1 MSPSDSIDIVRRE
14 LRYALRTLRK
24 NSGFST
30 IVILSLALGIAVNTT
45 MFSLVYAVLLRAV
58 PFPEPERLVRLVQH
72 HSGSDVAI
80 AEFEMVRDT
89 ARAFDSVAAYR
100 GGGERRLDAGDAP
113 LWVAA
118 LTVSSDFLRTL
129 RKPPVIGREFTPQ
142 ETRAGGPRAVVIS
155 DRIWHGTFGGNPHV
169 LGQLVSLNNLSFPIV
184 GVLPADFWFPQ
195 PVDVLVPLQ
204 PTGSLTDRGT
214 NTQMIARLRDNVT
227 LQRAQGDIG
236 TMTDDLHRVQV
247 GNVPRDYR
255 GLSVLSY
262 QDWLVGSVRLNLI
275 LLFAATGLLLLISCA
290 NVAMLLLAR
299 TAGRAREIA
308 LRVALGGR
316 GQLVRQFLTENLVLA
331 ALGASAGVLAAYG
344 LVRGFVAWVPFNL
357 PSATSIDVDRPVLV
371 FTVVVAIGTAFV
383 FTLVP
388 LLAARRLDVQASL
401 RTVGRG
407 VGSGAV
413 RTRARHL
420 LVVSEV
426 ALSTTLLVAS
436 GLLIQSL
443 YRLHQ
448 ETLGFS
454 PAGLVTFETPFA
466 PERAGN
472 DADRLNFARALLE
485 RLERLP
491 GVRGAAATNV
501 LPLTGQSNLP
511 TQHDGH
517 PEHSIGGMEVRPV
530 TAGYFE
536 VMGIPVRRGRS
547 FLESDA
553 NGSRPVVIIN
563 ETVARR
569 WWAQG
574 EPLGDR
580 LRIGRFQGKDLLKD
594 VPREVVGVVGDTK
607 SVTLQA
613 PPRPTVY
620 VPMTEA
626 FGGSS
631 LAWIVKAEGVGN
643 FAVQLRSIIDG
654 LDPGQRIRRLRT
666 MNEIVTGTSATSR
679 FNATLFG
686 SFAGIALVLAAL
698 GVYGVLS
705 FLVEQRRQEIGTRMA
720 LGASRSAVLVIFL
733 RQGLTLTI
741 VGLLIGVAGALVVS
755 RWVSSLLFGVRP
767 TDPVSFATVALLLLA
782 VACVASYVPARRAA
796 AIDPMT
802 AMRSD

>member
-1 MSPSDSIDIVRRE
+1 
-14 LRYALRTLRK
+14 
-24 NSGFST
+24 
-30 IVILSLALGIAVNTT
+30 
-45 MFSLVYAVLLRAV
+45 
-58 PFPEPERLVRLVQH
+58 
-72 HSGSDVAI
+72 
-80 AEFEMVRDT
+80 
-89 ARAFDSVAAYR
+89 
-100 GGGERRLDAGDAP
+100 
-113 LWVAA
+113 
-118 LTVSSDFLRTL
+118 
-129 RKPPVIGREFTPQ
+129 
-142 ETRAGGPRAVVIS
+142 
-155 DRIWHGTFGGNPHV
+155 
-169 LGQLVSLNNLSFPIV
+169 
-184 GVLPADFWFPQ
+184 
-195 PVDVLVPLQ
+195 
-204 PTGSLTDRGT
+204 
-214 NTQMIARLRDNVT
+214 
-227 LQRAQGDIG
+227 
-236 TMTDDLHRVQV
+236 
-247 GNVPRDYR
+247 
-255 GLSVLSY
+255 
-262 QDWLVGSVRLNLI
+262 
-275 LLFAATGLLLLISCA
+275 
-290 NVAMLLLAR
+290 
-299 TAGRAREIA
+299 
-308 LRVALGGR
+308 
-316 GQLVRQFLTENLVLA
+316 
-331 ALGASAGVLAAYG
+331 
-344 LVRGFVAWVPFNL
+344 
-357 PSATSIDVDRPVLV
+357 
-371 FTVVVAIGTAFV
+371 
-383 FTLVP
+383 
-388 LLAARRLDVQASL
+388 
-401 RTVGRG
+401 
-407 VGSGAV
+407 V

-448 ETLGFS
+448 EALGFS

-472 DADRLNFARALLE
+472 DADRLNFTRALLE

-631 LAWIVKAEGVGN
+631 LAWIVKADGVGN

-666 MNEIVTGTSATSR
+666 MNEIIAGTSATSR